1 MPHLFEEFYRAPN
14 AKARE
19 KDGTGLG
26 LAIAKDLVARYGGRM
41 AVQSKVGEGTTFS
54 VTWPTAKD

>member
-1 MPHLFEEFYRAPN
+1 
-14 AKARE
+14 
-19 KDGTGLG
+19 

-54 VTWPTAKD
+54 VTWPTTKD